1 MAHAFSSDLDAC
13 TSAQFALDA
22 YLHKLNIKN
31 LGLKSKMGRTWN
43 QFLLLFW
50 KNWTLQSR
58 KVILTIFEILIP
70 LVFAALLLIIRS
82 YVEFEQY
89 ESPIVYGS
97 HSVNQLPPTLLPPNV
112 TNSTLPPYYWKIAYA
127 PKGKAADEIMRRV
140 VERLKTNFT
149 VVQPVQLESAMGFNS
164 EEDLLAV
171 LKLTPTENI
180 LGGIIFQSGFQDN
193 GKGIPAN
200 LTYKIRLSNSMRNV
214 EKQSSFMTQW
224 QTQSL
229 FPFYQLPGPR
239 NKDDT
244 YGGVPGYYR
253 EGFLALQYAVDMA
266 ILQAQGATV
275 NHATLMQ
282 RYPYP
287 PYIDD
292 TYVAVL
298 QTTLPDLIMVSL
310 VLVAL
315 GIAKNVAYEKEKRLK
330 EAMKMM
336 GLANW
341 IHWSAWFIK
350 YFIYLLITISLMTL
364 MFCIKV
370 GDLRAAVVTH
380 SDPSVIFVFLML
392 YATVSIMYSF
402 ACSALFSKA
411 NSAAVAAGVSW
422 FITYMPYYFI
432 MLFYQRMTLPGKLAC
447 CLLSNTAMGLGTQL
461 IAIFEGTGEG
471 VQWSNI
477 NRPVSVDDDFTL
489 LHIMLMMVG
498 DIIIYGVFT
507 WYVEAVFPGEYGVPQ
522 GWNFFL
528 KPSYWCGTPVITE
541 VLAGDSFAMKVRS
554 GSFFEEEPTDME
566 AGVQIRG
573 LTKIFPKNKA
583 AVNGISLNMYRGQ
596 ITVLLGHNGA
606 GKTTTMSMLTGFI
619 PPTSGTAFMNGCS
632 IRGNLEGVRS
642 SLGLCPQHDVLF
654 GDLTVEEHLY
664 FFGKLKGLTSSAVK
678 KESDHYIEATGLQDK
693 RKQLAKSLSGGMKR
707 KLSVAIA
714 LIADSKVVMLDEPTS
729 GMDPD
734 ARRSTWDLLET
745 HKTDRTI
752 LLTTHHMDEA
762 DLLGDRIAIMSEG
775 ELQCCGTSLFLKKK
789 YGVGYHMVMVKSPLC
804 DVRRV
809 SDLIHSY
816 IPSAAMESDVGAELS
831 FILPNEASDKFEGLF
846 TKLEESKEEL
856 GISSYGASLTTMEEV
871 FIKVGENSDS
881 TLRDKLHHTSVANHN
896 HHHETNGPLPSK
908 EHNGVVQ
915 NGHSNGVAPSSP
927 GLTKRS
933 HYGSMD
939 SLHQGS
945 LLGEST
951 LIDMPGDISNGSILG
966 DKFTSTSK
974 LSLTTR
980 RNKGPRLYAQQF
992 WAMLIKHILHSMRN
1006 FILAT
1011 VQLAVPL
1018 LTTSV
1023 AVVLIL
1029 VAPQLEASPPLVISA
1044 TPYQNSIAQFS
1055 KGKNLSHPV
1064 TESLSSMYSQ
1074 HFQGTA
1080 TQVVDIDSLTSIPHD
1095 MRDYLISEGESSIS
1109 AFNSR
1114 NLVSAT
1120 FEYYDNKPVVIGN
1133 ITLGNISLLVG
1144 TAFYNNQPY
1153 HTSPLSLNAIDNAY
1167 LMHYLTKDHRV
1178 TVINE
1183 PLPPTLQEQFSEQ
1196 SDTFGMGS
1204 MIAFVMMFGMA
1215 FLASSFGVF
1224 LMMESSTKAKHLQ
1237 IVSGVHSTTFW
1248 LSKLIWDIIN
1258 YMIPCILIGILML
1271 ACRVESYA
1279 LEGRVWDLYLLLFL
1293 HGWAIIPLSYL
1304 LSFLFK
1310 EPASGYVRI
1319 LIINIALSMVMYF
1332 TYEVLSIPDLGLEDI
1347 AEILDWVFMLMP
1359 LYSLGAAMETYYLHF
1374 NHIKICLSFPPFSLQ
1389 YCDAQGISY
1398 EPDYL
1403 TWEGEGIGRYLVYLA
1418 VEGFVYMSL
1427 VFLVD
1432 SSLFKKVAPKLRK
1445 AFCRRK
1451 ALVYSEMNK
1460 VTGLAADEDVATEKS
1475 RITDTPLT
1483 KLCQTDALLISDLRK
1498 VYSLRGGQGLVAVD
1512 GISVGVPLGECFGL
1526 LGINGAGKTTTFK
1539 MLTGDESVTSG
1550 TAFLDGYSIKSDI
1563 KLVQQ
1568 RMGYC
1573 PQFDALIDQ
1582 MTGRETLT
1590 MYGRLRGVPEAHI
1603 PAEVNRLL
1611 KILTIEPHADK
1622 LTKTYS
1628 GGNKR
1633 KLSTAIALM
1642 GDPPI
1647 VFLDEPT
1654 TGMDPVARRLLWD
1667 TLSQIRASGK
1677 CIILTSHS
1685 MEECEALC
1693 TRLAIMVNG
1702 QFKCL
1707 GSVQHL
1713 KHRFGQGYT
1722 VLAKARHG
1730 GDLSGFKQ
1738 HMEEQF
1744 PGSKLKD
1751 EHQGMV
1757 HYHIT
1762 NTQLTWAQIFGTM
1775 ERAKSRYDIED
1786 YSVSQ
1791 TTLEQVFLNFARMQR
1806 EDVRQR

>member
-1 MAHAFSSDLDAC
+1 
-13 TSAQFALDA
+13 
-22 YLHKLNIKN
+22 
-31 LGLKSKMGRTWN
+31 
-43 QFLLLFW
+43 
-50 KNWTLQSR
+50 
-58 KVILTIFEILIP
+58 
-70 LVFAALLLIIRS
+70 
-82 YVEFEQY
+82 
-89 ESPIVYGS
+89 
-97 HSVNQLPPTLLPPNV
+97 
-112 TNSTLPPYYWKIAYA
+112 
-127 PKGKAADEIMRRV
+127 
-140 VERLKTNFT
+140 
-149 VVQPVQLESAMGFNS
+149 
-164 EEDLLAV
+164 
-171 LKLTPTENI
+171 
-180 LGGIIFQSGFQDN
+180 
-193 GKGIPAN
+193 
-200 LTYKIRLSNSMRNV
+200 
-214 EKQSSFMTQW
+214 
-224 QTQSL
+224 
-229 FPFYQLPGPR
+229 
-239 NKDDT
+239 
-244 YGGVPGYYR
+244 
-253 EGFLALQYAVDMA
+253 
-266 ILQAQGATV
+266 
-275 NHATLMQ
+275 
-282 RYPYP
+282 
-287 PYIDD
+287 
-292 TYVAVL
+292 
-298 QTTLPDLIMVSL
+298 
-310 VLVAL
+310 
-315 GIAKNVAYEKEKRLK
+315 
-330 EAMKMM
+330 
-336 GLANW
+336 
-341 IHWSAWFIK
+341 
-350 YFIYLLITISLMTL
+350 
-364 MFCIKV
+364 
-370 GDLRAAVVTH
+370 
-380 SDPSVIFVFLML
+380 
-392 YATVSIMYSF
+392 
-402 ACSALFSKA
+402 
-411 NSAAVAAGVSW
+411 
-422 FITYMPYYFI
+422 MPYYFI
-432 MLFYQRMTLPGKLAC
+432 MLFYQRMTLPGKIAS

-471 VQWSNI
+471 VQWSNVH
-477 NRPVSVDDDFTL
+477 RPVSVDDDFTV
-489 LHIMLMMVG
+489 LHVMLMMVA
-498 DIIIYGVFT
+498 DIIIYGIFT

-528 KPSYWCGTPVITE
+528 KPSYWCGTPVVTE
-541 VLAGDSFAMKVRS
+541 AINTDSFPMEVRS
-554 GSFFEEEPTDME
+554 ANEGFFEEEPSGMQ
-566 AGVQIRG
+566 AGLQIRN
-573 LTKIFPKNKA
+573 LTKIFSKNKA
-583 AVNGISLNMYRGQ
+583 AVNGISLNMYKGQ

-619 PPTSGTAFMNGCS
+619 PPSAGTAFLNGCS

-654 GDLTVEEHLY
+654 DDLTVEEHLY
-664 FFGKLKGLTSSAVK
+664 FFGKLKGLTSSEVK

-693 RKQLAKSLSGGMKR
+693 RKQYAKSLSGGMRR

-745 HKTDRTI
+745 HKADRTI

-762 DLLGDRIAIMSEG
+762 DLLGDRIAIMDHG

-789 YGVGYHMVMVKSPLC
+789 YGVGYHMVMVKSPQC
-804 DVRRV
+804 DVAKV
-809 SDLIHSY
+809 SNLIHSY
-816 IPSAAMESDVGAELS
+816 IPSAALESDVGAELS

-846 TKLEESKEEL
+846 TELEESKDQL
-856 GISSYGASLTTMEEV
+856 GISSYGASLTTLEEV

-881 TLRDKLHHTSVANHN
+881 TLRDRLHQAPETDN
-896 HHHETNGPLPSK
+896 HHQETSTLLPLKAPNGLVP
-908 EHNGVVQ
+908 NGKV
-915 NGHSNGVAPSSP
+915 HSNGTVPPSPSSP
-927 GLTKRS
+927 KRPR
-933 HYGSMD
+933 YGSMD
-939 SLHQGS
+939 NLNVHQGS
-945 LLGEST
+945 LLGDST
-951 LIDMPGDISNGSILG
+951 LVDMSRGSSSDGNLS
-966 DKFTSTSK
+966 DKFSSTSK
-974 LSLTTR
+974 LPLTER
-980 RNKGPRLYAQQF
+980 RNKGLQLYAQQF
-992 WAMLIKHILHSMRN
+992 WAMLVKHVLHSMRN
-1006 FILAT
+1006 FILAA

-1018 LTTSV
+1018 LNTSV

-1029 VAPQLEASPPLVISA
+1029 IAPQLEASPPLVISA
-1044 TPYQNSIAQFS
+1044 KPYQNSIAQFS
-1055 KGKNLSHPV
+1055 KGQNLSYPV
-1064 TESLSSMYSQ
+1064 TESLGNMYTR
-1074 HFQGTA
+1074 HFDGTA
-1080 TQVVDIDSLTSIPHD
+1080 TRVIDIDAITPLPHS
-1095 MRDYLISEGESSIS
+1095 MREYLVSQGETSIS

-1120 FEYYDNKPVVIGN
+1120 FEYFDNRPVIIGN
-1133 ITLGNISLLVG
+1133 ISLGNISLLVG
-1144 TAFYNNQPY
+1144 TALYNNQPY
-1153 HTSPLSLNAIDNAY
+1153 HASPLALNAINNAY
-1167 LMHYLTKDHRV
+1167 LMHYLTEDHRV

-1183 PLPPTLQEQFSEQ
+1183 PLPPTVQEQFAQE
-1196 SDTFGMGS
+1196 SDAFGMGS

-1224 LMMESSTKAKHLQ
+1224 LIMESSTKAKHLQ
-1237 IVSGVHSTTFW
+1237 IVSGVHATTFW
-1248 LSKLIWDIIN
+1248 LAKLLWDLIN
-1258 YMIPCILIGILML
+1258 YMIPCCLIGILML

-1293 HGWAIIPLSYL
+1293 HGWAIIPFSYL
-1304 LSFLFK
+1304 LSFSFK

-1332 TYEVLSIPDLGLEDI
+1332 TFEVLSIPELGLKHI

-1359 LYSLGAAMETYYLHF
+1359 LYSLGAALEAYYLHF
-1374 NHIKICLSFPPFSLQ
+1374 SHIKICLSFPPFSQQ

-1398 EPDYL
+1398 EPEYL
-1403 TWEGEGIGRYLVYLA
+1403 TWGGKGIGRYLVFLA
-1418 VEGFVYMSL
+1418 IEGLVYMAL

-1432 SSLFKKVAPKLRK
+1432 SSLFKKVAPPLRN
-1445 AFCRRK
+1445 ACCRRK
-1451 ALVYSEMNK
+1451 ALVYSETHK
-1460 VTGLAADEDVATEKS
+1460 VTKLEDDEDVAMEKS
-1475 RITDTPLT
+1475 RISDTPLT
-1483 KLCQTDALLISDLRK
+1483 KLCQTDTLLIRNLKK

-1526 LGINGAGKTTTFK
+1526 LGVNGAGKTTTFK

-1603 PAEVNRLL
+1603 SDEVNRLL

-1722 VLAKARHG
+1722 VLAKAKHG
-1730 GDLSGFKQ
+1730 QNLNGFKRL
-1738 HMEEQF
+1738 MEEQF
-1744 PGSKLKD
+1744 PGSQLKD

-1762 NTQLTWAQIFGTM
+1762 NAQLTWAQIFGAM
-1775 ERAKSRYDIED
+1775 ERAKSQYNIED

-1806 EDVRQR
+1806 EDVLQR